1 MFRRKTIK
9 KIKAIIKISSFNI
22 FISCNSMPTFNDK
35 CALLITYYLDN
46 TTTKELCI
54 HIVSSFGSGCIIR
67 VSSTEFITKTSVFI
81 YKTQYL
87 LLAILAIQHTA
98 LQLQS
103 DEYSNLSN
111 LVNHICNLK
120 YYVTVN
126 KHHRVI
132 VKNST

>member
-1 MFRRKTIK
+1 MSLYI
-9 KIKAIIKISSFNI
+9 
-22 FISCNSMPTFNDK
+22 
-35 CALLITYYLDN
+35 
-46 TTTKELCI
+46 
-54 HIVSSFGSGCIIR
+54 
-67 VSSTEFITKTSVFI
+67 
-81 YKTQYL
+81 TQYL

-111 LVNHICNLK
+111 LVNHICKLK

-132 VKNST
+132 VKHST